1 MSMHD
6 GHRKRL
12 KDRFLKE
19 GLDSFQE
26 INVLELLLFYCI
38 PRVDTNPLAHK
49 LLNEFGSL
57 PNVLEASVED
67 LQKVDGIGENA
78 ATFLSLIN
86 STNRYY
92 RTKKAEGNRIFSE
105 PEDYINLLEPRF
117 TGRKYETVFLLCLD
131 AKSQMIC
138 CKAISEGTATGA
150 SISVRKVVE
159 VALAANASSVVLAHN
174 HPNGSALPSK
184 EDEQITR
191 RLAKALAEVDVVL
204 VDHVLFSDTDCTSF
218 AQSSHY
224 NAHDY

>member
-6 GHRKRL
+6 GHRQRL
-12 KDRFLKE
+12 KDRFLKD
-19 GLDSFQE
+19 GLDNFQE

-38 PRVDTNPLAHK
+38 PRIDTNPLAHR
-49 LLNEFGSL
+49 LLDEFGSL

-67 LQKVDGIGENA
+67 LRKVEGIGENA

-86 STNRYY
+86 SVNRYY
-92 RTKKAEGNRIFSE
+92 RTKKAEGARVLSR
-105 PEDYINLLEPRF
+105 PEHYINLLEPKF
-117 TGRKYETVFLLCLD
+117 TGRKYEMVFLLCLN
-131 AKSQMIC
+131 AKSEFIC
-138 CKAISEGTATGA
+138 CKLISEGTATGA

-159 VALAANASSVVLAHN
+159 VALAANASSVVIAHN

-191 RLAKALAEVDVVL
+191 RLAKALSEVDVVL

-218 AQSSHY
+218 ALSSHY
-224 NAHDY
+224 CIGDY

>member
-12 KDRFLKE
+12 KDRFLKD
-19 GLDSFQE
+19 GLDNFQE

-49 LLNEFGSL
+49 LLDEFGSL
-57 PNVLEASVED
+57 PNVMEASVED
-67 LQKVDGIGENA
+67 LKKVEGIGENA

-86 STNRYY
+86 SVNRYY
-92 RTKKAEGNRIFSE
+92 RTKKAEGTRIFTE
-105 PEDYINLLEPRF
+105 PEHYINLLEPKF
-117 TGRKYETVFLLCLD
+117 TGRKNEIVFLLCLD
-131 AKSQMIC
+131 AKSQFIC
-138 CKAISEGTATGA
+138 CKPISEGTATGA

-159 VALAANASSVVLAHN
+159 VALAANASSVILAHN

-184 EDEQITR
+184 EDELITR

-218 AQSSHY
+218 ALSSHY
-224 NAHDY
+224 NASDY